1 MKLKGYF
8 ASLLTFYCA
17 SQVLCSYTGDNIEA
31 VDQNASK
38 EGVGLSNRSG
48 TDSDSVPTTSTKDW
62 ELFKDVPINV
72 KDTKEELEKE
82 AEAILGDVVE
92 KGGPGK
98 KKQDGSFEDEKD
110 QKRALV
116 RKSKLRRWINA
127 AVYWRYDNVNELSKE
142 FQTDIKAAMLEI
154 SRKTC
159 IRFIYTDGKGDKNG
173 CILKIVKGTDKR
185 CYVKGGVGRLRVLD
199 DCDPSIMSLDPNKC
213 KMSAIMHEILH
224 VIGFHHEHQRPNR
237 DLYVEFNPE
246 PALKKLINQDKENL
260 VDIEPKDD
268 VSDLKSK
275 YDYFS
280 IMHYMRYFHVKS
292 NNEARD
298 RYKYLANLNG
308 KQNEENDFEMKAT
321 AMRDQ
326 LSVTDI
332 IKINEFYGCVDCKDI
347 ESENIC
353 KTRIEED
360 KSYCDNPYKLD
371 HKCLGS
377 CKFKCVDEK
386 EFKNFQFP

>member
-17 SQVLCSYTGDNIEA
+17 SQVLCRYTGDNIEA

-38 EGVGLSNRSG
+38 EGIGLSSRSG
-48 TDSDSVPTTSTKDW
+48 TDSDSVPTTSAKDW

-92 KGGPGK
+92 GGSGK
-98 KKQDGSFEDEKD
+98 KKQDGSFENEKD

-116 RKSKLRRWINA
+116 RKDEESRWIYA
-127 AVYWRYDNVNELSKE
+127 TVPWRYKSENEFSEE
-142 FQTDIKAAMLEI
+142 FQIKILTAMLEI

-159 IRFIYTDGKGDKNG
+159 IRFKGNAKADKDG
-173 CILKIVKGTDKR
+173 CILKIAKGTDGG
-185 CYVKGGVGRLRVLD
+185 CYVTGGVGRVFLNKVCIPKVL
-199 DCDPSIMSLDPNKC
+199 SLDPNKC
-213 KMSAIMHEILH
+213 KKSAIMHEILH
-224 VIGFHHEHQRPNR
+224 VIGFHHEHQRPDR
-237 DLYVEFNPE
+237 DLYVESE
-246 PALKKLINQDKENL
+246 GELINKQNFGI
-260 VDIEPKDD
+260 IEHGK
-268 VSDLKSK
+268 VSDLKSV

-280 IMHYMRYFHVKS
+280 IMHYMRFFHVKS
-292 NNEARD
+292 D
-298 RYKYLANLNG
+298 KVTKDLYKCLADLNG
-308 KQNEENDFEMKAT
+308 KRNEENDFEMKAT

-332 IKINEFYGCVDCKDI
+332 RKINEFYGCVDCKDK
-347 ESENIC
+347 EPKDKC
-353 KTRIEED
+353 KTIIEDD
-360 KSYCDNPYKLD
+360 KSYCNNPYKVD

-377 CKFKCVDEK
+377 CKFKCVDET
-386 EFKNFQFP
+386 EFKNFQFPLINI

>member
-8 ASLLTFYCA
+8 ESLLTFYCA
-17 SQVLCSYTGDNIEA
+17 SQVLCSYTGDNVEA

-38 EGVGLSNRSG
+38 EGLGLSYRSG
-48 TDSDSVPTTSTKDW
+48 TNSDSVPTTSAKDW

-92 KGGPGK
+92 KGGSGK

-116 RKSKLRRWINA
+116 RKHKLRRWINA
-127 AVYWRYDNVNELSKE
+127 AVYWRYDKVNEFSKE
-142 FQTDIKAAMLEI
+142 FQTEIGAAMLEI

-159 IRFIYTDGKGDKNG
+159 IRFIYTDLKGDENG
-173 CILKIVKGTDKR
+173 CILKIVKGTDNR
-185 CYVKGGVGRLRVLD
+185 CYVNGVGRLRVLD

-213 KMSAIMHEILH
+213 QKSAIMHEILH
-224 VIGFHHEHQRPNR
+224 LIGFHHEHQRPDR
-237 DLYVEFNPE
+237 DYYVEFNPE
-246 PALKKLINQDKENL
+246 PALQNLIQQNKKNL
-260 VDIEPKDD
+260 VDIEPKDA
-268 VSDLKSK
+268 VSDLQTD

-292 NNEARD
+292 SSAAKD
-298 RYKYLANLNG
+298 RYKFLANLNG

-332 IKINEFYGCVDCKDI
+332 SKINEFYGCVDCNDI
-347 ESENIC
+347 ESENVC
-353 KTRIEED
+353 KAMIQDD
-360 KSYCDNPYKLD
+360 KDLCHDPYKPN
-371 HKCLGS
+371 HKCLGY
-377 CKFKCVDEK
+377 CKFKCVNTI